1 MKVFL
6 LLLAALLRGAAE
18 NFDDRLPKELQRNKH
33 YMAEHKRKMAGTK
46 HPGQRK
52 PGEPHDHNHRPHKAE
67 KPHKPNEREKENARK
82 TRGLLRGFR
91 SLTKPT
97 RHNHAH
103 HHEH

>member
-1 MKVFL
+1 MKTGL

-33 YMAEHKRKMAGTK
+33 YMQEHQRKMAGAK
-46 HPGQRK
+46 HPGQQK
-52 PGEPHDHNHRPHKAE
+52 PGEPHDRDHRPHKPS
-67 KPHKPNEREKENARK
+67 KREKANARAK
-82 TRGLLRGFR
+82 RGLLRGFR

-97 RHNHAH
+97 HHNHAH